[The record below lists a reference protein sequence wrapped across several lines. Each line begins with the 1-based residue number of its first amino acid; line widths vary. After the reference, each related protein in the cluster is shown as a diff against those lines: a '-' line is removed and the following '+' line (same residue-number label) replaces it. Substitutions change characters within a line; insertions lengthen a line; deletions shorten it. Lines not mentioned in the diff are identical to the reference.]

1 VNIALVTLAML
12 RQNRWTVL
20 LLALWPV
27 AMALILLV
35 PHGIPDKDD
44 VLSVLHQECFY
55 ALALISVTAASQL
68 GNEERSRR
76 SVFILARAVSRS
88 KYLIAV
94 LLNALI
100 SSLIFT
106 LCFMLCGFLLV
117 SESGG
122 NYAAVIAM
130 AIMQFLLCVWFA
142 AFGVFF
148 SVFLP
153 ILLATVAV
161 SFAGGAIF
169 LLGRHSAVFGVS
181 RVIPDMLT
189 IPLNMENPSAG
200 ISGIA
205 IASIIAQSI
214 CAFLL
219 AAFLFSHRDLHMTEN

>member
-27 AMALILLV
+27 AMALILVL
-35 PHGIPDKDD
+35 PHAPADKDD

-55 ALALISVTAASQL
+55 ALALIGVSAASQL

-76 SVFILARAVSRS
+76 SVFILARAISRS
-88 KYLIAV
+88 KYLVAV
-94 LLNALI
+94 LLNILI
-100 SSLIFT
+100 SSVIFT
-106 LCFMLCGFLLV
+106 LCFMLCGFVLV
-117 SESGG
+117 GESGG
-122 NYAAVIAM
+122 NDAAIVAM
-130 AIMQFLLCVWFA
+130 AILQFLLCAWFA
-142 AFGVFF
+142 AFGVLF

-153 ILLATVAV
+153 TLLATVAV

-169 LLGRHSAVFGVS
+169 LLGRHSALFGVS

-189 IPLNMENPSAG
+189 IPLNLENPSTG
-200 ISGIA
+200 ISVVA

-214 CAFLL
+214 CAFLF
-219 AAFLFSHRDLHMTEN
+219 AAFLFSHRDLKMTEN